1 MTLKKL
7 FPKAIIIAIKNSA
20 KQY

>member
-1 MTLKKL
+1 MTLKQL